1 MPNPKT
7 KPDFTALRGAPAA
20 VASCRFCGVAGYRLK
35 RVRPAGAPARLA
47 ISHRAAGVRLPCGTR
62 RRSSALRARGA
73 GSNRRRRPLRHAADV
88 SNAERP
94 WRAQQRATRT
104 RECPPLRP
112 RPAAGCFRSTLRD
125 GSSAPAVRELDGRAP
140 DPSAGTPARPPQP
153 LACRTRPPP
162 ARPFSVRRSSRHP
175 RRVAD
180 TPSLARAARLNLRQR
195 GGVRRCACPQ
205 RR

>member
-1 MPNPKT
+1 M
-7 KPDFTALRGAPAA
+7 ALMRGGWIPTQARPSRGRAGAAGDLASRSRGAP
-20 VASCRFCGVAGYRLK
+20 SLWH
-35 RVRPAGAPARLA
+35 PTPL
-47 ISHRAAGVRLPCGTR
+47 IT
-62 RRSSALRARGA
+62 LRARGA

-162 ARPFSVRRSSRHP
+162 ARPFSVRRSSRP
-175 RRVAD
+175 ARCATD
-180 TPSLARAARLNLRQR
+180 ASSLARAARLQSSVNAAACD
-195 GGVRRCACPQ
+195 GVPALSAANPNPSP
-205 RR
+205 

>member
-1 MPNPKT
+1 MLSCGWIPSHG
-7 KPDFTALRGAPAA
+7 ASVLRARA
-20 VASCRFCGVAGYRLK
+20 R
-35 RVRPAGAPARLA
+35 RLA
-47 ISHRAAGVRLPCGTR
+47 ISRTARARLPCGTR

-125 GSSAPAVRELDGRAP
+125 GSSAPAVHELDGSAP

-162 ARPFSVRRSSRHP
+162 PRPFSVRRSSRP
-175 RRVAD
+175 ARCAAD
-180 TPSLARAARLNLRQR
+180 APSLARAARLQSSVNAAACD
-195 GGVRRCACPQ
+195 GVPALSAANPNPSP
-205 RR
+205 